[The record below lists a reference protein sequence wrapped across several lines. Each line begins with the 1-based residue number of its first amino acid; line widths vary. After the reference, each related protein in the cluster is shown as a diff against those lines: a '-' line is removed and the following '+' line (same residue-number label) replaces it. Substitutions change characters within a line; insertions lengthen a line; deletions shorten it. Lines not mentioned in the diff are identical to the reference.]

1 MFRKNL
7 ILELWSKN
15 FKANQNAGILKL
27 EYLTNKLRHK
37 VGFLHVARGP

>member
-27 EYLTNKLRHK
+27 EYLTYKLRYK
-37 VGFLHVARGP
+37 VGFLDVARGP